1 MATTHPG
8 VPREVDRY
16 LVAAEK
22 VIFLTR
28 LHILTLAEPIG
39 LAIAG
44 LILLGILQPQAPNEQ
59 TRTVLMGIWL
69 ALTARAA
76 WKLLEWYMTL
86 FLATDRRLIL
96 VHGVFNRQVDMM
108 PVSKVTDM
116 RYVRS
121 WVGYLF
127 GFGKFLLE
135 SAGQDQALSVVPWV
149 PRPDAY
155 YRKIQEVL
163 LLPAGQRTPA
173 RPTPTGQSLP
183 VHEPGQWWS

>member
-1 MATTHPG
+1 VATTHPG

-16 LVAAEK
+16 LVPAEK

-28 LHILTLAEPIG
+28 LHILTLTEPVG
-39 LAIAG
+39 LAVLG
-44 LILLGILQPQAPNEQ
+44 LILLGLVQPKVP
-59 TRTVLMGIWL
+59 TGSPRTVVMVTWL
-69 ALTARAA
+69 LIAARAA
-76 WKLLEWYMTL
+76 WKSLEWYMTL

-127 GFGKFLLE
+127 GYGRFLLE
-135 SAGQDQALSVVPWV
+135 SAGQDQALTVVPWV

-163 LLPAGQRTPA
+163 LIPQGQRTPF
-173 RPTPTGQSLP
+173 RPAPTGQSLP